1 MGNDPKTTNTWKK
14 VEDFKPQK
22 IDELVKKDKGGGYL
36 LEVDVKYPKE
46 DENENEEKWKSEWRK
61 N

>member
-1 MGNDPKTTNTWKK
+1 MS
-14 VEDFKPQK
+14 
-22 IDELVKKDKGGGYL
+22 LSKKDKGGYL